1 VRNRI
6 LAADW
11 VVTQTG
17 APIEKGVV
25 VVEGAKIAWVGHEAG
40 LPSQFARQAVDRF
53 AGVITPGLVNAHT
66 HLQYTG
72 FAALGK
78 RQFTSFEHW
87 ADEFE
92 VEYLA
97 VTSPDEWTRAAAQGV
112 KLAINSGTTSLA
124 EIITNDAA
132 RGALAAHFAGGIE
145 YLEVISEIDRSWAG
159 GGRDAFL
166 QRLAAPSQ
174 SQVGISPHAPYSVD
188 PDVITDLVRLAHDT
202 DLRLHTHLGE
212 SGFEDALYEHGI
224 PRVLDVFG
232 DLRDEYVLVREGGR
246 GMKAAVFADSIG
258 LICPR
263 CHIAHG
269 VYFDRAQRDLL
280 LAQGTQVA
288 LCPRSNAVI
297 GLDRAPVADYL
308 REGHEIAVGT
318 DSLASSPSLD
328 LMGDVKALAMIAREQ
343 GYEGDDLH
351 ARLIRA
357 ATVGGARAMGLA
369 DGYGRLVAGGPA
381 DLAAFALGVSGDRV
395 EQALVEGAEGA
406 CVLTMAAGRVLFDA
420 RQSAA
425 RGDPAPV
432 PAAFA
437 KGDCDARH

>member
-1 VRNRI
+1 MRNRI
-6 LAADW
+6 LGADW

-25 VVEGAKIAWVGHEAG
+25 VVEGAKIAWVGREAD
-40 LPSQFARQAVDRF
+40 LPSQFARQTVDRF
-53 AGVITPGLVNAHT
+53 RGVITPGLVNAHT

-132 RGALAAHFAGGIE
+132 RGALAAHFAGGVE
-145 YLEVISEIDRSWAG
+145 YLEVISEIDRSWAD

-212 SGFEDALYEHGI
+212 SGFEDALYQHGI

-297 GLDRAPVADYL
+297 GLDMAPVADYL

-328 LMGDVKALAMIAREQ
+328 LMADVKELAVIARAQ
-343 GYEGDDLH
+343 GYDGADLF

-369 DGYGRLVAGGPA
+369 EGYGTLTRGGPA
-381 DLAAFALGVSGDRV
+381 DIAAFAVAVPDGEVDR
-395 EQALVEGAEGA
+395 ALVEGAEGK

-420 RQSAA
+420 RQPQTFERTA
-425 RGDPAPV
+425 PAPGLCAV
-432 PAAFA
+432 
-437 KGDCDARH
+437 GNSNVQH